1 MSVATGTQ
9 LGPYEIQS
17 PIGAGGMGEVYRAY
31 DIRLDRIVAI
41 KILPASFATD
51 PDRLQRFAQEARA
64 AAALNHPNI
73 LSIFDIGNDHGTPY
87 VVSELLDGET
97 LRARLQKAP
106 LSLRRAINYSLH
118 VARGLAAAHE
128 KGIVHRDLKP
138 ENLFITNDD
147 RVKILDFGLAKM
159 LAPASVRGTGDAMTV
174 QVATEAGLVLGTVG
188 YMSPEQV
195 RGKPALPE
203 SDIFAFG
210 AILYEMVS
218 GKRAF
223 HRDTPADTMS
233 AILHED
239 PPELTET
246 ARNVPIGLDRIVRHC
261 LEKNPSQ
268 RFHSAGDL
276 AFDLEALSDIT
287 TKSGALAAARKAR
300 SQDLHRKLTLVG
312 FAFAVAAL
320 MLGLGWLIGRGS
332 GAVAPPQYQQITF
345 RTGAIGNARF
355 TPDGSVVYQAAWDG
369 GDAQL
374 YLARTDENGARELGL
389 KNAELLAVSK
399 SGELAVRLNTV
410 FLTGYARTGTL
421 ARVPLSGGTPR
432 EVLEDVQDADFAPDG
447 ETMAVVRRVPENRH
461 WRLEYPVGKV
471 LLDSINWI
479 SNPKISADG
488 KWVAFADYE
497 NSIGDDQ
504 GSLAVIGPDGREKK
518 LSSGWVSLQGVAWS
532 PSGDEVWFTSTKSGS
547 AQNLRGVGLS
557 GKVRDITNV
566 PGGMWL
572 QDMRNGLALTI
583 THQQRIGIRG
593 LPPGGKDEVE
603 LGWFGWSLPRDF
615 SRDGKQVLFEEEGEG
630 GGPNYTVFL
639 RDTDGSPPVKIGEGR
654 AEAISPDRKWVV
666 TQSTQD
672 TGLRM
677 VPTGAG
683 VARQLTHGEIRF
695 TSVTYM
701 PDGKQLLASGI
712 ESGRGARDYLI
723 DVNTGNAKPITPE
736 GVTGTQISPDGRS
749 VIVIGP
755 DGRWGIWPLGG
766 EDMRTIPG
774 LDPKVQVSGWVP
786 DGNSVYA
793 TSSLDT
799 APTAKVYRVDVATGK
814 MEYWK
819 TFGENIASGVV
830 GVSVP
835 RFSNDGTTYAYFY
848 VQVLSQAYVVKGLK

>member
-1 MSVATGTQ
+1 MPLVTGTL
-9 LGPYEIQS
+9 LGPYELVA
-17 PIGAGGMGEVYRAY
+17 PIGAGGMGEVYRAH
-31 DIRLDRIVAI
+31 DTRLDRTVAI
-41 KILPASFATD
+41 KILPASFASD
-51 PDRLQRFAQEARA
+51 HDRLQRFAQEARS

-73 LSIFDIGNDHGTPY
+73 MSIFDVGDDQGTPY
-87 VVSELLDGET
+87 VVSELLEGET

-106 LSLRRAINYSLH
+106 IPLRKAIDYALQIAH
-118 VARGLAAAHE
+118 GLAAAHS
-128 KGIVHRDLKP
+128 KGIIHRDLKP
-138 ENLFITNDD
+138 ENLFITDDD

-159 LAPASVRGTGDAMTV
+159 LAPTTVPSTGEAMTV

-223 HRDTPADTMS
+223 HRDTTADTMS
-233 AILHED
+233 AVLHED

-268 RFHSAGDL
+268 RFHSADDL
-276 AFDLEALSDIT
+276 AFDLESLSDIST
-287 TKSGALAAARKAR
+287 TKSGALAAAREAR
-300 SQDLHRKLTLVG
+300 AQDFRRKLTLAG
-312 FAFAVAAL
+312 LAFAAAAL
-320 MLGLGWLIGRGS
+320 MLGLGWWIGRGS
-332 GAVAPPQYQQITF
+332 GAIPPPQYQQITF

-355 TPDGSVVYQAAWDG
+355 TPDGGVVYQAAWDG
-369 GDAQL
+369 GDPQL
-374 YLARTDENGARELGL
+374 YLARTDENGARELGM
-389 KNAELLAVSK
+389 KNSDLLAVSK
-399 SGELAVRLNTV
+399 SSELAIRINTV
-410 FLTGYARTGTL
+410 FLTGYAKIGTL

-488 KWVAFADYE
+488 KWVAFADHE

-518 LSSGWVSLQGVAWS
+518 LSSGWLSLQGVAWS

-547 AQNLRGVGLS
+547 AQNLRGVSLS

-572 QDMRNGLALTI
+572 EDVRNGLALTI
-583 THQQRIGIRG
+583 AHQQRIGIRG

-603 LGWFGWSLPRDF
+603 LGWFGWSLPKDL

-654 AEAISPDRKWVV
+654 AEAISPDKKWVI

-672 TGLRM
+672 TGLRI

-683 VARQLTHGEIRF
+683 VARQLT
-695 TSVTYM
+695 
-701 PDGKQLLASGI
+701 P
-712 ESGRGARDYLI
+712 
-723 DVNTGNAKPITPE
+723 
-736 GVTGTQISPDGRS
+736 
-749 VIVIGP
+749 
-755 DGRWGIWPLGG
+755 W
-766 EDMRTIPG
+766 
-774 LDPKVQVSGWVP
+774 
-786 DGNSVYA
+786 
-793 TSSLDT
+793 
-799 APTAKVYRVDVATGK
+799 
-814 MEYWK
+814 
-819 TFGENIASGVV
+819 
-830 GVSVP
+830 
-835 RFSNDGTTYAYFY
+835 
-848 VQVLSQAYVVKGLK
+848 